1 MLFIQML
8 DRIDILMLML
18 ILQSFLQIPFSI
30 DAGLAAASLS
40 LSLSPFQRSLLVYLV
55 PPKGKALKSCLI
67 RLYFFIFLV

>member
-8 DRIDILMLML
+8 NRIDILMLML

-40 LSLSPFQRSLLVYLV
+40 LYLPFSAPY
-55 PPKGKALKSCLI
+55 
-67 RLYFFIFLV
+67 

>member
-40 LSLSPFQRSLLVYLV
+40 LSPFQRSLLVYLV

>member
-1 MLFIQML
+1 MFFIQML

-18 ILQSFLQIPFSI
+18 ILQSVLQIPFSI
-30 DAGLAAASLS
+30 DAGLAAAS